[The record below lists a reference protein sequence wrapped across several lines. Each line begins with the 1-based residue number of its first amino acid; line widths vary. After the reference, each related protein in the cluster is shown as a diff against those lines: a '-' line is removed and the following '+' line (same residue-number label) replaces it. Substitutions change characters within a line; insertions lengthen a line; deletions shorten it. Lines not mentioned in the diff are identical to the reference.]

1 MTELPLIATAFAIAA
16 LVLLFLWLSIRVVNR
31 GDKLVIYRLG
41 NTDDSLVKG
50 PGLVF
55 LVPFIDRPKKV
66 NLREQ
71 FVEVPSQTAITK
83 DNVTIPIDFLIYWRI
98 IDPLKTVVNVQ
109 DFVGALAGV
118 ATTNLRA
125 VVGDYLLDDVL
136 SKRDQINEDLRTK
149 LDEITEN
156 WGGKVTRV
164 EIREITPP
172 RDILDSMNRMLSA
185 ERNRRAVVTESEG
198 ARQSAINVAEGQKQS
213 EILKAE
219 GERQAA
225 ILRAE
230 GFSEALTRIF
240 QAATGVD
247 QKTMSLQYLEALKA
261 LGASPSTKFVIPFEF
276 TRLLE
281 PFLDFVQPTEVEG
294 PATPRRSVGAGG
306 SATPATASGS
316 PAPSSEPRPPSPPP
330 SGSGP
335 APTGG

>member
-1 MTELPLIATAFAIAA
+1 MPELPLIATVVAI
-16 LVLLFLWLSIRVVNR
+16 LVLLLLILWLSIRVVNR
-31 GDKLVIYRLG
+31 GDKLVVYRLG

-55 LVPFIDRPKKV
+55 LIPFIDRPRRV

-98 IDPLKTVVNVQ
+98 VDPLKSVVNVQ

-136 SKRDQINEDLRTK
+136 SKRDRINEDLRTK

-156 WGGKVTRV
+156 WGGKITRV

-185 ERNRRAVVTESEG
+185 ERTRRAVITESEG
-198 ARQSAINVAEGQKQS
+198 SRQSAINVAEGQKQS

-247 QKTMSLQYLEALKA
+247 QKTMSLQYLETLKA
-261 LGASPSTKFVIPFEF
+261 LGAGPATKFIIPVEY

-281 PFLDFVQPTEVEG
+281 PFLDYLAPGDRGGQPGGGAPRPVAPAPPAVPPRSG
-294 PATPRRSVGAGG
+294 P
-306 SATPATASGS
+306 SA
-316 PAPSSEPRPPSPPP
+316 PAPSP
-330 SGSGP
+330 GNP
-335 APTGG
+335 APEA

>member
-1 MTELPLIATAFAIAA
+1 MPELTVLATA
-16 LVLLFLWLSIRVVNR
+16 LGVGLLLILILWLSIRIVNR
-31 GDKLVIYRLG
+31 GDKLVVYRLG

-50 PGLVF
+50 PGLV
-55 LVPFIDRPKKV
+55 LLIPFIDRPQRV

-71 FVEVPSQTAITK
+71 YVEVPSQTAITK

-98 IDPLKTVVNVQ
+98 VDPLKSVVNVQ

-125 VVGDYLLDDVL
+125 VVGDFLLDDVL
-136 SKRDQINEDLRTK
+136 SKRDQINEVLRTK

-156 WGGKVTRV
+156 WGGKITRV
-164 EIREITPP
+164 EIREI
-172 RDILDSMNRMLSA
+172 D
-185 ERNRRAVVTESEG
+185 
-198 ARQSAINVAEGQKQS
+198 VAEGQKQS

-240 QAATGVD
+240 NAATGVD
-247 QKTMSLQYLEALKA
+247 QKTMTLQYLEALKQI
-261 LGASPSTKFVIPFEF
+261 GASPSTKYVIPIEF

-281 PFLDFVQPTEVEG
+281 PIREYIAPTVEDEG
-294 PATPRRSVGAGG
+294 GAGG
-306 SATPATASGS
+306 TARSSTTPTPA
-316 PAPSSEPRPPSPPP
+316 PAIEPPRPTA
-330 SGSGP
+330 G
-335 APTGG
+335 

>member
-1 MTELPLIATAFAIAA
+1 MNDLPLIVTAIAIVILLL
-16 LVLLFLWLSIRVVNR
+16 LVLWLSIRVVNR

-50 PGLVF
+50 PGLV
-55 LVPFIDRPKKV
+55 LLIPFIDRPQRV

-98 IDPLKTVVNVQ
+98 VDPLKSVVNVQ
-109 DFVGALAGV
+109 DFVGALAGL

-125 VVGDYLLDDVL
+125 VVGDFLLDDVL
-136 SKRDQINEDLRTK
+136 SKRDQINEVLRNK

-156 WGGKVTRV
+156 WGGKITRV

-185 ERNRRAVVTESEG
+185 ERTRRAVITESEG
-198 ARQSAINVAEGQKQS
+198 NRQAAINVAEGQKQS

-230 GFSEALTRIF
+230 GFSQALERIF
-240 QAATGVD
+240 AAARGVD
-247 QKTMSLQYLEALKA
+247 QKTMALQYLEALKA
-261 LGASPSTKFVIPFEF
+261 LGQSPSTKFVIPTEF
-276 TRLLE
+276 TRLIE
-281 PFLDFVQPTEVEG
+281 PLVGYIGEGMNARSNVTSSGGDAQP
-294 PATPRRSVGAGG
+294 PAAR
-306 SATPATASGS
+306 
-316 PAPSSEPRPPSPPP
+316 
-330 SGSGP
+330 
-335 APTGG
+335 

>member
-1 MTELPLIATAFAIAA
+1 MPDVTFLATAIAIG
-16 LVLLFLWLSIRVVNR
+16 LLILLILWLSIRVVNR

-50 PGLVF
+50 PGLV
-55 LVPFIDRPKKV
+55 LLIPFIDRPQRV

-71 FVEVPSQTAITK
+71 YVEVPSQTAITK

-98 IDPLKTVVNVQ
+98 IDPLKSVVNVQ

-125 VVGDYLLDDVL
+125 VVGDFLLDDVL
-136 SKRDQINEDLRTK
+136 SKRDQINEVLRTK

-156 WGGKVTRV
+156 WGGKITRV

-185 ERNRRAVVTESEG
+185 ERTRRAVITESEG

-247 QKTMSLQYLEALKA
+247 QKTMSLQYLEMLKA
-261 LGASPSTKFVIPFEF
+261 LGNGPATKFIIPIEF

-281 PFLDFVQPTEVEG
+281 PFNDFLTPVNDRSGATPGRTTPPPTEP
-294 PATPRRSVGAGG
+294 PAT
-306 SATPATASGS
+306 
-316 PAPSSEPRPPSPPP
+316 
-330 SGSGP
+330 
-335 APTGG
+335 

>member
-1 MTELPLIATAFAIAA
+1 VTDQLPLLITVVAIVILAL
-16 LVLLFLWLSIRVVNR
+16 LVLWLALRVVNR
-31 GDKLVIYRLG
+31 GDKLVVYRLG

-55 LVPFIDRPKKV
+55 LLPFIDRPRRV

-98 IDPLKTVVNVQ
+98 VDPLKSVVNVQ
-109 DFVGALAGV
+109 DFVGALTGV
-118 ATTNLRA
+118 AKTNLRA
-125 VVGDYLLDDVL
+125 VVGDFLLDDVL
-136 SKRDQINEDLRTK
+136 SKRDQINEVLRSK

-156 WGGKVTRV
+156 WGGKITRV

-185 ERNRRAVVTESEG
+185 ERTRRAVITESEG

-230 GFSEALTRIF
+230 GFSLALRRIF
-240 QAATGVD
+240 EAASGVD
-247 QKTMSLQYLEALKA
+247 QKTMALQYLDALKA
-261 LGASPSTKFVIPFEF
+261 LGAGPATKFVIPFEY
-276 TRLLE
+276 TRLLQ
-281 PFLDFVQPTEVEG
+281 PFMDYLQPVAAASTGVAAASTEVSAAAPPADAGEG
-294 PATPRRSVGAGG
+294 A
-306 SATPATASGS
+306 
-316 PAPSSEPRPPSPPP
+316 APSE
-330 SGSGP
+330 
-335 APTGG
+335 A